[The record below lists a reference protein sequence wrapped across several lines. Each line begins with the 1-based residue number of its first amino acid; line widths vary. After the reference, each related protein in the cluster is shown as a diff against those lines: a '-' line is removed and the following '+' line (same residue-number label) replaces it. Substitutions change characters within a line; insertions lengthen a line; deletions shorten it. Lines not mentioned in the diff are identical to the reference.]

1 MPLLLK
7 LFLKPL
13 QALWCKHRSTFT
25 KPHAVASANADD
37 IGELLEDD
45 LCFQHGHPPPL
56 IPRLRP
62 TVSRNAAIRAAFI
75 SRGHGLR
82 STRRL
87 APGSAC
93 LLDDGQQL
101 HLGTDA
107 AATQHRTDQVGR
119 NSSANCNSSH

>member
-13 QALWCKHRSTFT
+13 QTLWCKHRSTFT

-37 IGELLEDD
+37 IGELPEDD

-107 AATQHRTDQVGR
+107 AATPHRADQVGR
-119 NSSANCNSSH
+119 NSSAGGNSSH

>member
-7 LFLKPL
+7 PLLQPL
-13 QALWCKHRSTFT
+13 QALWRKHRDAGNNPDFVTST
-25 KPHAVASANADD
+25 NADD
-37 IGELLEDD
+37 NDEPFEDRI
-45 LCFQHGHPPPL
+45 CYQYGRNPPHF
-56 IPRLRP
+56 PRLRP
-62 TVSRNAAIRAAFI
+62 TVSRNAAIRAAFV

-82 STRRL
+82 SRRRL

-107 AATQHRTDQVGR
+107 AATPHRADQVGR
-119 NSSANCNSSH
+119 NSSAGGNSSH

>member
-1 MPLLLK
+1 MPPLLDL
-7 LFLKPL
+7 LLQPL
-13 QALWCKHRSTFT
+13 QALWRKHRDALT
-25 KPHAVASANADD
+25 KPNAVASANGDD

-45 LCFQHGHPPPL
+45 LCFQHGHPPPRF
-56 IPRLRP
+56 PRFRP
-62 TVSRNAAIRAAFI
+62 TVSRNAAIRAVFV

-101 HLGTDA
+101 YLGGDA
-107 AATQHRTDQVGR
+107 AARQCSDDQVGR
-119 NSSANCNSSH
+119 NSSADGSTSH

>member
-7 LFLKPL
+7 LLLQPL
-13 QALWCKHRSTFT
+13 QALWRKHRDALT
-25 KPHAVASANADD
+25 KPHAVASADADD

-107 AATQHRTDQVGR
+107 AATPHRADQVGR
-119 NSSANCNSSH
+119 NSSAGGNSSH